1 MQGDGRGE
9 GGGGEGE
16 EGKGGGREEK
26 GKESGKE
33 PRHHAVVGA
42 APLLEF
48 PVEG

>member
-1 MQGDGRGE
+1 MEEARGV
-9 GGGGEGE
+9 GLK
-16 EGKGGGREEK
+16 EGKARGGGREEK

-33 PRHHAVVGA
+33 PRHHAAVGA